1 MLPTI
6 IYHNFDHLLQ
16 YGEAQEMH
24 GQPPMTSN
32 SSLLYYQRCQRKVKS
47 FGMVQDLMQD
57 LPFHHNEVLFGHDST
72 PALLAFEIE
81 GLDKI
86 RIFYRRGDQTLTET
100 APFRPF
106 LLLEDGAWLKDW
118 RGEAELESLAGAG
131 GFKCLAYFQ
140 NLR

>member
-1 MLPTI
+1 
-6 IYHNFDHLLQ
+6 
-16 YGEAQEMH
+16 
-24 GQPPMTSN
+24 
-32 SSLLYYQRCQRKVKS
+32 
-47 FGMVQDLMQD
+47 MVQDLMQD